1 MQGSIR
7 HLISVGLLALTTVGA
22 AQGVPTAG
30 TPTAG
35 EATFTILLHGVRLG
49 TESVS
54 MTRVSEGWRVVSTG
68 HQNAPIDLQNAR
80 FDMTYGDDWA
90 PKHLTLDALLHGQP
104 VRLSSTFSATSA
116 TNDVTSNAKTGTFTQ
131 PITAGTVVLPNS
143 FYGAYEALAVR
154 LSTMKVGDAV
164 PLYVA
169 PDGEVTAQVRM
180 ITPRRIATP
189 NARLD
194 FREFELTVATSV
206 SQPIQ
211 IWIDD
216 HSRLARVILPA
227 AAITVARSDLAT
239 VMAREELVSNSG
251 DASTFIPILGFTAGA
266 TVTTPTGATGRHPAV
281 VLVPGFGPQDR
292 DESVDGVPV
301 FGLLAGAIA
310 DAGNLVVRYD
320 RRGIGQ
326 SGGRPENATLEDYR
340 DDLLEVIKWVR
351 QRKDVDADRVAV
363 IGYGDGGAIAMLAAQ
378 KEDAIKGLGLIAV
391 PGSPGRDYV
400 LEQQTLALAGMHL
413 SEADRAAKID
423 LEHRLIDSALTGKGW
438 ETLPPDLSH
447 GADQPIFKSWLLFN
461 PTVTL
466 KKVNQPVLILQGLAD
481 AELPRAHADQLAAAA
496 QARKRPP
503 QATTVAL
510 VPDVAHALT
519 PAVGMTVGPATLS
532 TEVDAAVTHWLHTLF
547 TPAK

>member
-1 MQGSIR
+1 MDWAVR
-7 HLISVGLLALTTVGA
+7 HLSVGLLALTTLGA
-22 AQGVPTAG
+22 AQGAAPGPG
-30 TPTAG
+30 TPTTG

-54 MTRVSEGWRVVSTG
+54 MTRVSDGWQVVSTG

-80 FDMTYGDDWA
+80 FDMTYADDWA
-90 PKHLTLDALLHGQP
+90 PRHLTLDALLHGQP
-104 VRLSSTFSATSA
+104 IRLTSTFSATSA
-116 TNDVTSNAKTGTFTQ
+116 TNDVTSSAKTGTFTQ
-131 PITAGTVVLPNS
+131 AITPGTVVLPNS

-154 LSTMKVGDAV
+154 LSTMKVGDTI

-169 PDGEVTAQVRM
+169 PDGEVTAQVRT

-189 NARLD
+189 GARLD
-194 FREFELTVATSV
+194 FREFELSVATSV

-239 VMAREELVSNSG
+239 VMAREELVTNSG
-251 DASTFIPILGFTAGA
+251 DAATFIPILGFTAGA
-266 TVTTPTGATGRHPAV
+266 TVTTPTGPAGRRPAV

-292 DESVDGVPV
+292 DESVGGVPV

-310 DAGNLVVRYD
+310 DAGYLVVRYD
-320 RRGIGQ
+320 RRGVGQ

-351 QRKDVDADRVAV
+351 QRKDVDPDRVAV
-363 IGYGDGGAIAMLAAQ
+363 VGYADGGAIAMLAAQ
-378 KEDAIKGLGLIAV
+378 KEDAIRGLGLLAV

-400 LEQQTLALAGMHL
+400 LEQQTLALAGMQL

-423 LEHRLIDSALTGKGW
+423 LEHRLIESALTGKGW

-461 PTVTL
+461 PTVAL

-481 AELPRAHADQLAAAA
+481 AELPRAHADRLAGAA
-496 QARKRPP
+496 QARKRPL
-503 QATTVAL
+503 QATTVVL
-510 VPDVAHALT
+510 VPGVSHALT
-519 PAVGMTVGPATLS
+519 RAVGTTVGPAGLS
-532 TEVDAAVTHWLHTLF
+532 TDVDTAVTGWLHDLF
-547 TPAK
+547 TRPK